1 MAVFEGRTGVSGST
15 IGSPPRAEGA
25 GPAAAAFLAARA
37 RRADDCG
44 QDACSLLECLGLGWL
59 RSSWR
64 LPANASKSLQSSPLR
79 SLATLIPRVRV
90 AGLRDRPMR
99 RFRLGRPSRASSP
112 SGVEDF
118 GRAVWVGVRGP
129 SRSLAGLER
138 GQRAACRDLLLAVRA
153 AIHPGNPRLRNPSEG
168 SGSLGGQR
176 VCTIL
181 DVQARLAR
189 SRGFH
194 DWDEPCGDA
203 TIRVNSSRIMRI
215 LGASGFLGRGSG
227 KKIDSYRRAY

>member
-1 MAVFEGRTGVSGST
+1 MPWSGLAAIELEAPGERQQVTS
-15 IGSPPRAEGA
+15 IV
-25 GPAAAAFLAARA
+25 PAAIPCHAHSPSSR
-37 RRADDCG
+37 RRAAG
-44 QDACSLLECLGLGWL
+44 
-59 RSSWR
+59 SSKAPIPSR
-64 LPANASKSLQSSPLR
+64 LS
-79 SLATLIPRVRV
+79 
-90 AGLRDRPMR
+90 
-99 RFRLGRPSRASSP
+99 SRASSP
-112 SGVEDF
+112 SGVEDS

-138 GQRAACRDLLLAVRA
+138 GQRAACRDLLLAIRA

-189 SRGFH
+189 PRGFH

-203 TIRVNSSRIMRI
+203 TRRVNSSRIRRI
-215 LGASGFLGRGSG
+215 LGDSGFPSRGSG
-227 KKIDSYRRAY
+227 KKIDTHRRAC

>member
-1 MAVFEGRTGVSGST
+1 MAVFKGCAEPSGAA
-15 IGSPPRAEGA
+15 IQSPLPAEGA

-90 AGLRDRPMR
+90 AGLRDRPR
-99 RFRLGRPSRASSP
+99 RLSSRASSH
-112 SGVEDF
+112 SGVEDS
-118 GRAVWVGVRGP
+118 GRAVRVGVRGP

-138 GQRAACRDLLLAVRA
+138 GQRAACRDLVLAVRA

-189 SRGFH
+189 PRGFH

-203 TIRVNSSRIMRI
+203 TRRVSSSRIRRI
-215 LGASGFLGRGSG
+215 LGGSGFPGRRSG
-227 KKIDSYRRAY
+227 KKIDTHHLAC